1 MDLINKQAVL
11 EIINSYGGCDATDP
25 CDRHCDT
32 MMGSLYADIESLPA
46 SEYPFK
52 KAIKPHWIPVE
63 DQLPLGKADVLICT
77 RKGWILVGW
86 YGPNGECWHITP
98 TGTGYLP
105 PDVVAWMPLPEPYKI
120 ADKNEDL
127 SEEE

>member
-46 SEYPFK
+46 SECPLK

-63 DQLPLGKADVLICT
+63 DQLPPGKEDVLICT

-86 YGPNGECWHITP
+86 YGPMGECWHITP

-105 PDVVAWMPLPEPYKI
+105 PDVVAWMPLPEPYKPFTRI
-120 ADKNEDL
+120 L
-127 SEEE
+127 REE